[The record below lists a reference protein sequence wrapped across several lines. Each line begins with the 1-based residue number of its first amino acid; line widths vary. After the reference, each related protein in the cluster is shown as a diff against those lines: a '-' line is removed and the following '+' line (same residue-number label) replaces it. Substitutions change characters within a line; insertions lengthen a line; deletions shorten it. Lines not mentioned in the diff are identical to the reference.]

1 MKNNSKLKTKQSGKT
16 NKRKKELAEPSLGT
30 LSQTV
35 QHSLLLVHFF
45 QLIEQACKANS
56 TEIPYVGNEC
66 FKEWSQILT
75 QLPICISRL
84 KTELTSCLLLLTFR
98 MASFGADLP
107 SRVTLFNF

>member
-16 NKRKKELAEPSLGT
+16 NKRKKELAKPSLGT

-45 QLIEQACKANS
+45 QLIEQTHRAKT

-75 QLPICISRL
+75 QLPICNSKI
-84 KTELTSCLLLLTFR
+84 KTELTSCLLLTF
-98 MASFGADLP
+98 
-107 SRVTLFNF
+107 

>member
-75 QLPICISRL
+75 QLPICISII